1 MSYKIHNEQEGN
13 CLQCGAPFTGRKD
26 KHFCSLTCKNAFH
39 NTEQQQKRQR
49 RSEII
54 AALSG
59 NYQILEALLKE
70 KRTSARLE
78 DLAGL
83 GFDPAYVTG
92 YRKGRFGHDD
102 YACFDIWYYRSD
114 TRIFNVRRKSSD
126 PR

>member
-1 MSYKIHNEQEGN
+1 MSYKIQNEQEGN

-26 KHFCSLTCKNAFH
+26 KHFCSLSCKNAFH
-39 NTEQQQKRQR
+39 NNVQQQKRQL

-59 NYQILEALLKE
+59 NYQILEALLRE
-70 KRTSARLE
+70 KQTSARLE

-92 YRKGRFGHDD
+92 HRKGRFGHDD

-114 TRIFNVRRKSSD
+114 TRIFNVRRTASD
-126 PR
+126 